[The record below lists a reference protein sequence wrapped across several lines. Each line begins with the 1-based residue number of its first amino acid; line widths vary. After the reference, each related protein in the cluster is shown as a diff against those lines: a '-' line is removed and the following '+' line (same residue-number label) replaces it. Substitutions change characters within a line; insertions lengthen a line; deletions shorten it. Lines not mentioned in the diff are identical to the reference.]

1 MEEKVRKGEGEEKMA
16 QIIRKYVIP
25 GDVVAEGRYRS
36 LANVIRIN
44 NKLYSTRIGL
54 AEITN
59 EGVRVIPLSGSYM
72 PRVDDLIIG
81 KIVDYSAF
89 AWEVDINSCFPAFL
103 PAQNVFGKEFTPSKD
118 SLAKKLDIGDLIAA
132 KIVSFDRT
140 RDPLLTI
147 SGPGLGKIP
156 KGEIVKISPT
166 KVPRLIGKKGS
177 MIKIIEQNTNCKLI
191 IGQNGLVVITGLP
204 EGVLKAIRAIKMI
217 EEGAHT
223 ADLTAR
229 VQSMLAGGKKEVEE
243 DEQAN

>member
-1 MEEKVRKGEGEEKMA
+1 LENKVVEDKGEEKMT
-16 QIIRKYVIP
+16 QVIRKYVIP
-25 GDVVAEGRYRS
+25 GDLVAEGRYRS
-36 LANVIRIN
+36 LTNVVRVG

-54 AEITN
+54 AEITS
-59 EGVRVIPLSGSYM
+59 EGVKVIPLSGPYM
-72 PRVDDLIIG
+72 PRVDDLVIG

-103 PAQNVFGKEFTPSKD
+103 PAQSVFGKEFTPSKN
-118 SLAKKLDIGDLIAA
+118 SLIKKLNIGDLIAA

-177 MIKIIEQNTNCKLI
+177 MIKIIEQSTNCKLV
-191 IGQNGLVVITGLP
+191 IGQNGLIVITGSP

-229 VQSMLAGGKKEVEE
+229 VQSMLAEGVKEEVEGDNE
-243 DEQAN
+243 